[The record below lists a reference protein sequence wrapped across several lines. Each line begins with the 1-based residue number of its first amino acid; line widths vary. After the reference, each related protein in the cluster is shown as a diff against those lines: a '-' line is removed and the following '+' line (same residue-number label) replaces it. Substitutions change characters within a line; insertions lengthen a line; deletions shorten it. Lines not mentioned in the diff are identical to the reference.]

1 MSDMGARW
9 FSADGIAHLMTKQ
22 GKPERIKDVAEIN
35 RRKEICLSCTK
46 EKCRGTDKC
55 FKKMK
60 GVQNED

>member
-1 MSDMGARW
+1 MSDMRKW
-9 FSADGIAHLMTKQ
+9 VSADGIIHQRTKQ
-22 GKPERIKDVAEIN
+22 GKPERIKDVVEIN

-60 GVQNED
+60 GVQNEN